1 MTARAFAVAMR
12 PLGPYPTKP
21 HLAVAVS
28 GGADS
33 MALVLLADAWA
44 RKRGGRVTALT
55 VDHGLRAA
63 AASEARQVARWLRAQ
78 GIAHR
83 TLRWV
88 PPKDR
93 RANIQAKAREARY
106 GLLTAWCNSHG
117 VGDLLVAHHQED
129 QAETFLLRLARGS
142 GLDGLAAM
150 SPLAM
155 RGGIRLLRPLLAVPK
170 AALVAALRRRGQPWI
185 EDPSNRDAAYARVRL
200 RALLPMLAAEGLTAE
215 RLAETAARLGQ
226 ARAALGD
233 ACDALLASVAELHD
247 AGYARVDGD
256 ALAAAPREVALRALA
271 RLLMALGGQD
281 YTPRYDRLCRLA
293 DDIFAG
299 GLTAARTLAGCRIL
313 PAGHG
318 MLLILRETRGL
329 APALAVG
336 RVPVVWDGRFTV
348 TARPGGAVKMG
359 AIMVGA
365 LGEAGWRDLR
375 ARGVEPGGLPRLLPP
390 TLPALR
396 DKTGLLAVPHLAWRR
411 AGKAQAV
418 ETHDDYVIAGPRLA
432 TPT

>member
-1 MTARAFAVAMR
+1 
-12 PLGPYPTKP
+12 
-21 HLAVAVS
+21 
-28 GGADS
+28 

-55 VDHGLRAA
+55 VDHGLRAE
-63 AASEARQVARWLRAQ
+63 AASEARQVARWLRAR

-83 TLRWV
+83 TLRWA
-88 PPKDR
+88 PPKDT

-106 GLLTAWCNSHG
+106 GLLTAWCRAHD
-117 VGDLLVAHHQED
+117 VADLLIAHHQED

-170 AALVAALRRRGQPWI
+170 ASLVAFLRWRGQAWI

-226 ARAALGD
+226 ARTALGD
-233 ACDALLASVAELHD
+233 ACDALLVLAAELHD
-247 AGYARVDGD
+247 AGYARVDAG

-293 DDIFAG
+293 GDIFAG
-299 GLTAARTLAGCRIL
+299 GLTTARTLAGCRIL
-313 PAGHG
+313 PEPGG

-329 APALAVG
+329 APA
-336 RVPVVWDGRFTV
+336 VPVSRAPVLWDGRFTV
-348 TARPGGAVKMG
+348 TVRRGGAVT
-359 AIMVGA
+359 VGA
-365 LGEAGWRDLR
+365 LTEAGWRELR
-375 ARGVEPGGLPRLLPP
+375 ALGVEPGGLPRLLLP
-390 TLPALR
+390 TVPALR
-396 DKTGLLAVPHLAWRR
+396 DAKGLLAVPHLAWRR
-411 AGKAQAV
+411 AGKRQAV
-418 ETHDDYVIAGPRLA
+418 EALDDYVIAGPRLA
-432 TPT
+432 